1 MATTTTQL
9 ETVDAGGLDLAFR
22 ELGEGP
28 PVLLLHGWP
37 TSSFLWRDVMPP
49 IARENRVIALD
60 LPGFGGSAKP
70 LDGLYDFDRFASAID
85 GFLDALGVDTVALA
99 GHDIGGPIA
108 LDWALRNPER
118 TTRLALLNTLVYP
131 EFSETVTA
139 FISALSNPDTRDG
152 FTSAAGLEFAM
163 RFGLADE
170 SHLTPDVIER
180 VTRPFGDDDSRL
192 ALAKA
197 GIELEVERF
206 AEIARALP
214 ELSVPLRVVY
224 GEQDRILPDIA
235 ETVAR
240 LKRDVPH
247 AEVTSLPH
255 AGHFLQ
261 EEAGAEVGEL
271 LASFFAEL

>member
-139 FISALSNPDTRDG
+139 FINALSNPDTRDG

-170 SHLTPDVIER
+170 SHLTPEVIEG

>member
-139 FISALSNPDTRDG
+139 FINALSNPDTRDG

-170 SHLTPDVIER
+170 SHLTPEVIER

-271 LASFFAEL
+271 LAAFFAER